1 MKIDAMMLKIL
12 AQENMEEMA
21 GSPIWAMEVVKAAY
35 FFLKEKQG
43 VKFITGDELAQ
54 KQIVEFLAWPNH
66 RVQDALANL
75 RSTGEIPQAEEGAKE
90 PQPSIKKEEPG
101 LLAGHQ
107 LSNFLALILG
117 SETF

>member
-21 GSPIWAMEVVKAAY
+21 GSPIWAMEVVKAAWK
-35 FFLKEKQG
+35 FLKEDEDAGILIPTDEDIEKFLSWPINR
-43 VKFITGDELAQ
+43 VKEAM
-54 KQIVEFLAWPNH
+54 
-66 RVQDALANL
+66 ANL
-75 RSTGEIPQAEEGAKE
+75 RSTGEIAQAKQAHEA
-90 PQPSIKKEEPG
+90 QPSIKKEEPG

>member
-75 RSTGEIPQAEEGAKE
+75 RSTGEIAQAKQAHE

>member
-1 MKIDAMMLKIL
+1 
-12 AQENMEEMA
+12 
-21 GSPIWAMEVVKAAY
+21 MEVVKSAWK
-35 FFLKEKQG
+35 FLKQNQRDSALIGEG
-43 VKFITGDELAQ
+43 EIIT
-54 KQIVEFLAWPNH
+54 FLAWPIH

-75 RSTGEIPQAEEGAKE
+75 RSTGEIPQAEEGQAAKE